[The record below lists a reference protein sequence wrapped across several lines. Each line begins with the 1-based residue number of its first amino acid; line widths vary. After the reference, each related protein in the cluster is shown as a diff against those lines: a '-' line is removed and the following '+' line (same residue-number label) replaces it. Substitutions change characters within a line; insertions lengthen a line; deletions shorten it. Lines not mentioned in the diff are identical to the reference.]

1 MAEKKILTG
10 SVKLIAAVQA
20 IVLVVGGV
28 VGGTVAWL
36 IATPDP
42 VVNTFTYGDID
53 ITLTETDTKLYLG
66 NDVTPFPLS
75 SIGFTINIK
84 LSSM

>member
-1 MAEKKILTG
+1 MAEKKKILTG
-10 SVKLIAAVQA
+10 SVKLIAAVLA

-53 ITLTETDTKLYLG
+53 ITLTETDTKLDGNEQTMEYYL
-66 NDVTPFPLS
+66 
-75 SIGFTINIK
+75 K
-84 LSSM
+84 

>member
-1 MAEKKILTG
+1 MAEKKKILTG
-10 SVKLIAAVQA
+10 SVKLIAAVLA

-42 VVNTFTYGDID
+42 VT
-53 ITLTETDTKLYLG
+53 ITL
-66 NDVTPFPLS
+66 
-75 SIGFTINIK
+75 K
-84 LSSM
+84 LSTGALATIDGSRKAVYGYDQRG